1 MMESS
6 IVVAIIG
13 FVGAIIVALIQKSRK
28 ENKEDHNIVAQL
40 LEVVHHDVT
49 KVEDK
54 LDHVEIKL
62 DNHILDHKTNKN
74 LKSKEQVK
82 K

>member
-1 MMESS
+1 MESS

-13 FVGAIIVALIQKSRK
+13 LVGAVIVALVQKGRK
-28 ENKEDHNIVAQL
+28 ENKTDHNIVAQL
-40 LEVVHHDVT
+40 LEVVHHDIT

-54 LDHVEIKL
+54 LDNVENIL
-62 DNHILDHKTNKN
+62 DNHIEEHKINKN
-74 LKSKEQVK
+74 LKSKQPVK

>member
-1 MMESS
+1 MESS

-13 FVGAIIVALIQKSRK
+13 LVGAVIVALIQKSRK
-28 ENKEDHNIVAQL
+28 ENKADHNVVAQL

-54 LDHVEIKL
+54 LDTVRVKL
-62 DNHILDHKTNKN
+62 DNHISDHKTEKIQKIKPQ
-74 LKSKEQVK
+74 LKK
-82 K
+82 

>member
-1 MMESS
+1 MESS

-13 FVGAIIVALIQKSRK
+13 LVGAIIVALIQKSRK
-28 ENKEDHNIVAQL
+28 ENKSDHNIVAQL
-40 LEVVHHDVT
+40 LEVVHHDVS

-54 LDHVEIKL
+54 LDHVEEII
-62 DNHILDHKTNKN
+62 DNHITEHRKENN
-74 LKSKEQVK
+74 LKSKQQIK

>member
-1 MMESS
+1 MESS

-13 FVGAIIVALIQKSRK
+13 LVGAVIVALIQKSRR
-28 ENKEDHNIVAQL
+28 ENKSDHNIVAQL
-40 LEVVHHDVT
+40 LEVVHHDVS

-54 LDHVEIKL
+54 LDHVEEIL
-62 DNHILDHKTNKN
+62 DNHISEHKKENN
-74 LKSKEQVK
+74 SKSKQQIK

>member
-1 MMESS
+1 MESS

-13 FVGAIIVALIQKSRK
+13 LVGAVIVALVQKGRK

-40 LEVVHHDVT
+40 LEVVHHDIS

-54 LDHVEIKL
+54 LDHVEVIL
-62 DNHILDHKTNKN
+62 DNHIAEHKTNKIT
-74 LKSKEQVK
+74 KSKESVK